1 MSLAANCPVCGT
13 DLTLAEDIQVSE
25 LLSCPDC
32 QTLLVVDMVEDHTAA
47 LREAPAIEEDWGQ

>member
-1 MSLAANCPVCGT
+1 MSLSATCPVCGT
-13 DLTLAEDIQVSE
+13 DLILKEDIQVSE

-32 QTLLVVDMVEDHTAA
+32 QTLLVVDFIEDHSAA

>member
-1 MSLAANCPVCGT
+1 VYKRQ
-13 DLTLAEDIQVSE
+13 AEDIQVSE

-32 QTLLVVDMVEDHTAA
+32 QTLLVVDMVEDHTAT